1 MTRFL
6 GALLLAPVLALPAT
20 AAGGDQDTVKL
31 KSGRVLSGVVVVDE
45 TNREGFSVQ
54 RWDTGGT
61 VFVRWNQI
69 SDVERARLSN
79 RVAEIKVVGVML
91 DGVRAMTAGRDV
103 VGVLV
108 KEDAASVH
116 IKTKDAKAP
125 VQVPKSALLRP
136 YEAVKVPESDA
147 YSPDEMVDLRVA
159 KANEKDYGSMLE
171 VGFFAA
177 SVKLYERAKDFYQKA
192 AAADPSKKE
201 ETDSILAKNELL
213 IKEGKAAALLAQV
226 KEFVETIEFAKA
238 IETAKKLL
246 SDFAD
251 TDVARQNKTLAD
263 DIQKKAKDYEGKRT
277 EYLAENV
284 PQAYKER
291 RSALFSQYGSA
302 KYKIAEALSQANK
315 IDEAVVAELAKRMKA
330 TPEEINAA
338 WGKRELKP
346 RTVSYGDGSWIVKG
360 GQDGGLDTDAKTQP
374 NNNNGGNR
382 NNGGNG
388 NGNNGGFGFG
398 GNRNNGG
405 NNGGK
410 GGNNQKNQPEP
421 LGKKLET
428 KDEWWSTASS
438 SDRRNFVEAEY
449 GKNSSA
455 VKKEVKTKKCG
466 VCNGE
471 GIRKETRSGIQCDC
485 KCTRCHGAKEDD
497 IVIYQ

>member
-1 MTRFL
+1 MSRFL
-6 GALLLAPVLALPAT
+6 GALVLAPLLALPAS
-20 AAGGDQDTVKL
+20 AAGGEQDTVKL
-31 KSGRVLSGVVVVDE
+31 KSGRVLSGVVLVDE
-45 TNREGFSVQ
+45 SNREGFSVQ

-61 VFVRWNQI
+61 VFVRWTQI
-69 SDVERARLSN
+69 SDIERARLSS
-79 RVAEIKVVGVML
+79 RVVEIKVAGVML

-108 KEDAASVH
+108 KEDANGLH

-136 YEAVKVPESDA
+136 AEAVKVPESDA

-159 KANEKDYGSMLE
+159 KANDKDYASMME
-171 VGFFAA
+171 VGTFAA
-177 SVKLYERAKDFYQKA
+177 SVKLYERAKEFYQKA

-201 ETDSILAKNELL
+201 ESDSILAKNELL

-226 KEFVETIEFAKA
+226 KEFIETIEFQKA

-251 TDVARQNKTLAD
+251 TDVAKQNKNLAD
-263 DIQKKAKDYEGKRT
+263 EIQKKAKDYEGKRA

-284 PQAYKER
+284 PQAYKDR
-291 RSALFSQYGSA
+291 RSALFGQYGSA
-302 KYKIAEALSQANK
+302 KYKIAEAMNLANK

-338 WGKRELKP
+338 WAKRELKP

-374 NNNNGGNR
+374 NNQNGR
-382 NNGGNG
+382 NTGGNG
-388 NGNNGGFGFG
+388 GNNGGFGFG
-398 GNRNNGG
+398 GNRNGG
-405 NNGGK
+405 NTGGK
-410 GGNNQKNQPEP
+410 GQPNNQPQP

-428 KDEWWSTASS
+428 KDEWWSNASS

-449 GKNSSA
+449 AKNSGA
-455 VKKEVKTKKCG
+455 VKKEVKSKKCG
-466 VCNGE
+466 ACKGE
-471 GIRKETRSGIQCDC
+471 GIRKETRQGISCDC
-485 KCTRCHGAKEDD
+485 KCLTCHGAKEEDS
-497 IVIYQ
+497 IVYQ

>member
-6 GALLLAPVLALPAT
+6 GALLLAPLLALPAS

-31 KSGRVLSGVVVVDE
+31 KSGRVLSGVVVVDDS
-45 TNREGFSVQ
+45 NREGFSVQ

-61 VFVRWNQI
+61 VFVRWTQI
-69 SDVERARLSN
+69 TDVERARLSN
-79 RVAEIKVVGVML
+79 RVADIKVVGVML

-108 KEDAASVH
+108 KEDGNGLH
-116 IKTKDAKAP
+116 IKTKDGKAP

-136 YEAVKVPESDA
+136 YENVKVPESDA

-159 KANEKDYGSMLE
+159 KANEKDYASMLE
-171 VGFFAA
+171 IGYFAA
-177 SVKLYERAKDFYQKA
+177 SVKLYERAKEFYQKA
-192 AAADPSKKE
+192 ATADPSKKE
-201 ETDSILAKNELL
+201 ETDAILAKNEGL

-238 IETAKKLL
+238 VETAKKLL
-246 SDFAD
+246 SEFAD
-251 TDVARQNKTLAD
+251 TEVARQNKGLAD
-263 DIQKKAKDYEGKRT
+263 EIQKKAKDYESKRT

-284 PQAYKER
+284 PQAYKDR
-291 RSALFSQYGSA
+291 RATLFSQYGSV
-302 KYKIAEALSQANK
+302 KYKISEAISNAGK

-346 RTVSYGDGSWIVKG
+346 RTVTYGDGSWIVKG

-374 NNNNGGNR
+374 NQNNNK
-382 NNGGNG
+382 NNG
-388 NGNNGGFGFG
+388 GNNGGFGFG
-398 GNRNNGG
+398 GNRNGG
-405 NNGGK
+405 NNK
-410 GGNNQKNQPEP
+410 GGQNNQPQP

-428 KDEWWSTASS
+428 KDEWWSTAST
-438 SDRRNFVEAEY
+438 SDRRNFVESEY
-449 GKNSSA
+449 AKNSGA
-455 VKKEVKTKKCG
+455 VKKEVKTKKCS

-471 GIRKETRSGIQCDC
+471 GIRKETRQGIQCDC
-485 KCTRCHGAKEDD
+485 KCLRCHGAKEDD
-497 IVIYQ
+497 IIVYQ

>member
-1 MTRFL
+1 MSRL
-6 GALLLAPVLALPAT
+6 LSALLLALVLALPAS

-31 KSGRVLSGVVVVDE
+31 KSGRVLTGVVVVDE
-45 TNREGFSVQ
+45 SNRDGFSVQ

-61 VFVRWNQI
+61 VFVRWTQI
-69 SDVERARLSN
+69 SDLERARLSN
-79 RVAEIKVVGVML
+79 RVVEVKVVGVML

-103 VGVLV
+103 VGILV
-108 KEDAASVH
+108 KEDANGLH

-136 YEAVKVPESDA
+136 YEAVKVPEADA
-147 YSPDEMVDLRVA
+147 YSSDEMVDLRVA
-159 KANEKDYGSMLE
+159 KANEKDYASMMEL
-171 VGFFAA
+171 GTFAA
-177 SVKLYERAKDFYQKA
+177 SVKLYERAKEFYQKA

-201 ETDSILAKNELL
+201 ETDSILAKNEGL

-238 IETAKKLL
+238 VEVAKKLL

-251 TDVARQNKTLAD
+251 TDVARQNKTIAD
-263 DIQKKAKDYEGKRT
+263 DIQKKAKDYEGKRA

-284 PQAYKER
+284 PQVYKER
-291 RSALFSQYGSA
+291 RAALFSQYGSS
-302 KYKIAEALSQANK
+302 KYKIAEALNLATK

-330 TPEEINAA
+330 TPEEITAA
-338 WGKRELKP
+338 WGKRETKP
-346 RTVSYGDGSWIVKG
+346 RTVTYGDGSWIVKG

-374 NNNNGGNR
+374 NQNR
-382 NNGGNG
+382 NNGNNG

-398 GNRNNGG
+398 GRGRTGGTTGG
-405 NNGGK
+405 NTKTNS
-410 GGNNQKNQPEP
+410 NNQPQP

-428 KDEWWSTASS
+428 KDEWWSNASS

-449 GKNSSA
+449 AKNSSA
-455 VKKEVKTKKCG
+455 VTKEVKTKKCS

-471 GIRKETRSGIQCDC
+471 GIRKETRQGIQCDC
-485 KCTRCHGAKEDD
+485 KCLRCHGAKEDD
-497 IVIYQ
+497 IVVYQ

>member
-6 GALLLAPVLALPAT
+6 GALLLAPLFALPAS
-20 AAGGDQDTVKL
+20 AGGDQDTVKL
-31 KSGRVLSGVVVVDE
+31 KSGRILSGVVVVDE
-45 TNREGFSVQ
+45 SNRDGFSVQ

-61 VFVRWNQI
+61 VFVHWNQI

-79 RVAEIKVVGVML
+79 RVVEIKVVGVML

-103 VGVLV
+103 VGLLI
-108 KEDAASVH
+108 KEDATGLH
-116 IKTKDAKAP
+116 IKTKDAKTP

-136 YEAVKVPESDA
+136 YEAVKVPEADA

-159 KANEKDYGSMLE
+159 KANEKDYASMME
-171 VGFFAA
+171 VGTFAA
-177 SVKLYERAKDFYQKA
+177 SVKLYERAKEYYQKA

-201 ETDSILAKNELL
+201 ESDSILAKNELL

-226 KEFVETIEFAKA
+226 KEFIETIEFAKA
-238 IETAKKLL
+238 VEAAKKLL

-251 TDVARQNKTLAD
+251 TDVARQNKSLAD
-263 DIQKKAKDYEGKRT
+263 DIQKKAKDYEGKRA

-284 PQAYKER
+284 PQAYRDR
-291 RSALFSQYGSA
+291 RTSLFSQYGSSR
-302 KYKIAEALSQANK
+302 YKIAEAMNLANK

-330 TPEEINAA
+330 TPEEITAA
-338 WGKRELKP
+338 WGKREQKS

-374 NNNNGGNR
+374 NNTNNR
-382 NNGGNG
+382 NNQN

-398 GNRNNGG
+398 GRGGMRGNNGG
-405 NNGGK
+405 NTKTNS
-410 GGNNQKNQPEP
+410 NNQPQP

-428 KDEWWSTASS
+428 KDEWWSSASS

-449 GKNSSA
+449 AKNSSA
-455 VKKEVKTKKCG
+455 VTKEVKQKKCS

-471 GIRKETRSGIQCDC
+471 GIRKETRSGIQCEC
-485 KCTRCHGAKEDD
+485 KCLRCHGAKEDD
-497 IVIYQ
+497 LVVYQ